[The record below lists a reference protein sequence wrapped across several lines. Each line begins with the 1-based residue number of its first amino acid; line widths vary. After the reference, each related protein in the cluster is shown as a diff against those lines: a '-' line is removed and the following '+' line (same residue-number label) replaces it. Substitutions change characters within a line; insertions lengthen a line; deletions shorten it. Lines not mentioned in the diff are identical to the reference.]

1 MPTHVEELARQR
13 RAQTHHRLT
22 VGIGCLAGLLLLLMI
37 ADKAYYL
44 ALMFILTDCAVG

>member
-22 VGIGCLAGLLLLLMI
+22 VGIGCLISLLLLLMI
-37 ADKAYYL
+37 ADKAYDL
-44 ALMFILTDCAVG
+44 FVAFALTDCSFG

>member
-13 RAQTHHRLT
+13 RAQTNHRLT

-37 ADKAYYL
+37 ADKAYDL
-44 ALMFILTDCAVG
+44 FVVLSLTDCKFG